1 MKALFV
7 SLILASLTAPIAGA
21 QETTPALGL
30 VLAQRVA
37 AQENERGLPSRAVWL
52 GNRVVQNDRSLAAVT
67 DTLPSK
73 KKKRSTV
80 RN

>member
-1 MKALFV
+1 MKVLLV
-7 SLILASLTAPIAGA
+7 SLTLTSLVAPLAGA
-21 QETTPALGL
+21 QEAAPALGL

-67 DTLPSK
+67 DTLPAK
-73 KKKRSTV
+73 KKKRGTV